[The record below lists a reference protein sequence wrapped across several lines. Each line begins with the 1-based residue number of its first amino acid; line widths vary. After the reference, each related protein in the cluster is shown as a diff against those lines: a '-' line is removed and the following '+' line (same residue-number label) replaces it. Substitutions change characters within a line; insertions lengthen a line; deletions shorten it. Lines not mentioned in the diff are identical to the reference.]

1 MNLLATFQFYED
13 NANEWRWR
21 IRGRNGEIIAA
32 SSEGFHQETYARNNL
47 KSLLRFCLPADIK
60 VASEDP
66 ENSRRPLSFYE
77 DNAGEWRWRIT
88 AANGHI
94 THASSEGFASKRSAI
109 NNLTLVEETVREWVS
124 HN

>member
-21 IRGRNGEIIAA
+21 IRGRN
-32 SSEGFHQETYARNNL
+32 SE
-47 KSLLRFCLPADIK
+47 
-60 VASEDP
+60 
-66 ENSRRPLSFYE
+66 
-77 DNAGEWRWRIT
+77 IT
-88 AANGHI
+88 AANGQV

-109 NNLTLVEETVREWVS
+109 NNLTLVEETVRAWAP